1 MGMLTRTR
9 CCGARMVGIIVV
21 LPWSSCCGPLY
32 LLLAAKVTKL
42 PQGFKHW
49 FAFSCWTSLPLLLST
64 VVAAIFL
71 LMSDTTQMSP
81 SVLAP
86 LSLN

>member
-1 MGMLTRTR
+1 M
-9 CCGARMVGIIVV
+9 
-21 LPWSSCCGPLY
+21 Y

-49 FAFSCWTSLPLLLST
+49 FALSCWTSLPLLLST

-71 LMSDTTQMSP
+71 IMSDTSQMSP
-81 SVLAP
+81 SVMAAVVAQRARVPPAHGQPGYALFE
-86 LSLN
+86 SLTHPGSA